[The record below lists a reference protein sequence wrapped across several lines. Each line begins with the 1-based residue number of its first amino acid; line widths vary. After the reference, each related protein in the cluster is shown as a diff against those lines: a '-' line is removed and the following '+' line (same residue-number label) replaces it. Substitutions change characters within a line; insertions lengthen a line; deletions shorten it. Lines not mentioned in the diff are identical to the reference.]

1 MAPQRSGLNVWPY
14 WGSKYGVIGS
24 PDQGYRVLVEANH
37 QRWWV
42 REYTSNTDYRIG
54 QGNPFTGE
62 ILVTGRWRCDTYAWW
77 AFYSQGVDT
86 MPGKMW
92 LPRNLFNFFPYYNDE
107 RLTVESSVR
116 SSEVLLKPGIVCSG
130 DSFDNNQ
137 TDYDIFIKQNCSAVD
152 MEAAGVA
159 WVSMLA
165 EIPMFAIKG
174 ITNFVRGNDIHK
186 QYEENYPIVT
196 QNLSR
201 KLEEILKLD
210 NSLLINRK

>member
-1 MAPQRSGLNVWPY
+1 
-14 WGSKYGVIGS
+14 
-24 PDQGYRVLVEANH
+24 
-37 QRWWV
+37 
-42 REYTSNTDYRIG
+42 
-54 QGNPFTGE
+54 
-62 ILVTGRWRCDTYAWW
+62 
-77 AFYSQGVDT
+77 
-86 MPGKMW
+86 
-92 LPRNLFNFFPYYNDE
+92 
-107 RLTVESSVR
+107 
-116 SSEVLLKPGIVCSG
+116 
-130 DSFDNNQ
+130 
-137 TDYDIFIKQNCSAVD
+137 